1 MKYKKGSIVEVFFKN
16 DICYHSW
23 RCAEILSGDGR
34 NYTVSYDV
42 YPGFTNKDDLENV
55 SVKLIRPSPPVM
67 EISES
72 WVPGDVVEVFHTLL
86 WKMAIVT
93 KDCSRDQF
101 LVRLVGSSQE
111 FEVNKSELRVRQTY
125 KNGEWIIIDKVPRD
139 YKNCQ
144 NPGSQAKRRDSNRDF
159 CYKDV
164 FFDAENSQRMFE
176 SCIASSKDL
185 KRGSHD
191 FYSQNEANEVCGQK
205 FQKSE
210 DESKCLRVLE
220 TSCHSRLERNDTAS
234 VSSSIS
240 SCGSNSNKPYKMRN
254 VAGPVEDF
262 EGHES
267 DAEST
272 CKLGYQKVNKRSR
285 AKTAL
290 RNDIHRQELN
300 AYRCTMKALHAAGPL
315 TWENEEMVTNLRM
328 SLHISNDEHLTI
340 LKLLKF
346 CS

>member
-16 DICYHSW
+16 NICYHSW
-23 RCAEILSGDGR
+23 RCAQILFGDGR

-42 YPGFTNKDDLENV
+42 YPGFTNKDDVDNV
-55 SVKLIRPSPPVM
+55 SVKLIRPCPPLF

-93 KDCSRDQF
+93 KDCGGDQF

-125 KNGEWIIIDKVPRD
+125 KNGVWVVIDKVPRD
-139 YKNCQ
+139 YHNGQ
-144 NPGSQAKRRDSNRDF
+144 NQGSQAKRRNINGHF
-159 CYKDV
+159 YNKDL
-164 FFDAENSQRMFE
+164 FFDAENSYRMFE
-176 SCIASSKDL
+176 SCIASCKTL
-185 KRGSHD
+185 KRGSHE
-191 FYSQNEANEVCGQK
+191 FYSQDEANEVCRQK
-205 FQKSE
+205 FRKSE
-210 DESKCLRVLE
+210 KEGKCLRVLE
-220 TSCHSRLERNDTAS
+220 TSLHSRLEQNETAS

-262 EGHES
+262 DGHES

-272 CKLGYQKVNKRSR
+272 CKLGYQKDNKRSR
-285 AKTAL
+285 AKTAS

-315 TWENEEMVTNLRM
+315 TWENEEMGLSTGLYTLI
-328 SLHISNDEHLTI
+328 LHQ
-340 LKLLKF
+340 
-346 CS
+346 